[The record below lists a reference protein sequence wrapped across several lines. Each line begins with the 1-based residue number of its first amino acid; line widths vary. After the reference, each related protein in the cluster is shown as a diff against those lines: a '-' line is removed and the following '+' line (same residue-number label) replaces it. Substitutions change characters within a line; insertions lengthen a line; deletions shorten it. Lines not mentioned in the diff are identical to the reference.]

1 MDRDRDVLRL
11 SQGALVMA
19 HLKPGVE
26 QGGRAGSEELG
37 GHRAAAPQ

>member
-1 MDRDRDVLRL
+1 M
-11 SQGALVMA
+11 MA